1 MSMPPAMPPIPV
13 DVLAPREVGGHSA
26 PTRGPWALMWRRLR
40 RDKAALASMA
50 FIILLF
56 SFAAAAPL
64 FESWT
69 NHPQNASNGA
79 GSDSVTLLPVGPLG
93 GCDGVTDVGKDTCF
107 ILGASNVSGHDMLVQ
122 LSYGARTSLFIGV
135 VSTAITVA
143 VALVMGLLA
152 GYSGGFTDGVISR
165 LMDVVAAFPF
175 LLFAIAVSTVF
186 RSNVWTV
193 LFGIA
198 AFSWFYPARLF
209 RAEVLSLREREFVS
223 AARMLGA
230 STPRILRKH
239 IFPHLVGAT
248 VVYASLSIAGCTKN
262 PVGGDDSSNIA
273 MPYGAPPDRT
283 PMLDAATANSP
294 EVDASTGL
302 AVAVVDASAA
312 DAAHEA
318 GKPDAGKAKPPP
330 SATAAVTATA
340 THNWANHAKP
350 YGAPPAEG
358 MDLFV

>member
-1 MSMPPAMPPIPV
+1 MSMPPALQPIPV
-13 DVLAPREVGGHSA
+13 DVLAPSEVGGNSA

-40 RDKAALASMA
+40 GDKAALASMA

-69 NHPQNASNGA
+69 NHPKNTSNAA
-79 GSDSVTLLPVGPLG
+79 GSDNFTLLPMGPLG

-135 VSTAITVA
+135 VSTAITVV

-152 GYSGGFTDGVISR
+152 GYSGGLTDGVISR

-193 LFGIA
+193 IFVIA

-248 VVYASLSIAGCTKN
+248 VVYASLSIAGAILFEAALSYLGFGLPADIPSWGRMISQAVPGGLYRNAPYLMVFPGTLLVLTALAFNMLGDGLRDALDPKGN
-262 PVGGDDSSNIA
+262 VG
-273 MPYGAPPDRT
+273 R
-283 PMLDAATANSP
+283 
-294 EVDASTGL
+294 
-302 AVAVVDASAA
+302 
-312 DAAHEA
+312 
-318 GKPDAGKAKPPP
+318 
-330 SATAAVTATA
+330 
-340 THNWANHAKP
+340 
-350 YGAPPAEG
+350 
-358 MDLFV
+358 

>member
-1 MSMPPAMPPIPV
+1 
-13 DVLAPREVGGHSA
+13 
-26 PTRGPWALMWRRLR
+26 MWRRLR
-40 RDKAALASMA
+40 RDKAALASVA

-69 NHPQNASNGA
+69 NHPQNTSNVA
-79 GSDSVTLLPVGPLG
+79 GSDGVTLLPVGPLG

-193 LFGIA
+193 IFVIA

-248 VVYASLSIAGCTKN
+248 VVYASLSIAGAILFEAALSYLGFGL
-262 PVGGDDSSNIA
+262 PADIPSWGRMISQAVPGGLYRNA
-273 MPYGAPPDRT
+273 PYLMIFPGTLLVLTALAFNMLGDGLRDALDPKGNVDR
-283 PMLDAATANSP
+283 
-294 EVDASTGL
+294 
-302 AVAVVDASAA
+302 
-312 DAAHEA
+312 
-318 GKPDAGKAKPPP
+318 
-330 SATAAVTATA
+330 
-340 THNWANHAKP
+340 
-350 YGAPPAEG
+350 
-358 MDLFV
+358 

>member
-1 MSMPPAMPPIPV
+1 MSMPPAMSPIPV

-40 RDKAALASMA
+40 RDKAALASVA

-69 NHPQNASNGA
+69 NHPQNTSNVA
-79 GSDSVTLLPVGPLG
+79 GSDDVTLLPVGPLG

-193 LFGIA
+193 IFVIA

-248 VVYASLSIAGCTKN
+248 VVYASLSIAGAILFEAALSYLGFGL
-262 PVGGDDSSNIA
+262 PADIPSWGRMISQAVPGGLYRNA
-273 MPYGAPPDRT
+273 PYLMIFPGTLLVLTALAFNMLGDGLRDALDPKGNVDR
-283 PMLDAATANSP
+283 
-294 EVDASTGL
+294 
-302 AVAVVDASAA
+302 
-312 DAAHEA
+312 
-318 GKPDAGKAKPPP
+318 
-330 SATAAVTATA
+330 
-340 THNWANHAKP
+340 
-350 YGAPPAEG
+350 
-358 MDLFV
+358 